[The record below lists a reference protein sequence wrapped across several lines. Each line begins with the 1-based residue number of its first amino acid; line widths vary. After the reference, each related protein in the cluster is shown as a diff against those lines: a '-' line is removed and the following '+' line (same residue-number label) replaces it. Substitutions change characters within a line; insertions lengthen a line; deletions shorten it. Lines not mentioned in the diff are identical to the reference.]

1 MVLMQSPLVTV
12 IIASYQHCDFV
23 IESIQSVIDQDYP
36 NIELIVIDDGSTD
49 DSVEIIQQLAAQY
62 SFTFRYRENR
72 GLAETLNEAL
82 AMAGGKYICQLGS
95 DDVMLPGKT
104 RRQVEFMEREPGIAV
119 SGGNAEMIDGKGR
132 IIATRKPP
140 PGYREISFENLF
152 AETGPGIFASSAM
165 IRKSVLDELGG
176 WNADIQLEDMY
187 MWFKVTSRGYRMV
200 GLGENLIKYRIHGDN
215 TYKKAWKMY
224 SALLKTIE
232 DYKSH
237 PLYQQVYAKHTKSYF
252 IRASKTD
259 RESAKKILSNIP
271 LSSWDLKITR
281 AVVRTYLGI

>member
-1 MVLMQSPLVTV
+1 
-12 IIASYQHCDFV
+12 
-23 IESIQSVIDQDYP
+23 
-36 NIELIVIDDGSTD
+36 
-49 DSVEIIQQLAAQY
+49 
-62 SFTFRYRENR
+62 
-72 GLAETLNEAL
+72 
-82 AMAGGKYICQLGS
+82 
-95 DDVMLPGKT
+95 
-104 RRQVEFMEREPGIAV
+104 
-119 SGGNAEMIDGKGR
+119 
-132 IIATRKPP
+132 
-140 PGYREISFENLF
+140 
-152 AETGPGIFASSAM
+152 
-165 IRKSVLDELGG
+165 
-176 WNADIQLEDMY
+176 MY